1 MMKRKLISLVALVTL
16 TGCTQAQIEQ
26 WVEWNYADPVAAQ
39 EFANRP
45 EIQWQLRQSDD
56 SSDGP
61 QFSQYLTNNH
71 AHKWDAIAM
80 CESGQNWHLRASNRT
95 GTYGGGLMIR
105 DNVWRH
111 YGGTDFAPT
120 ADKATKPE
128 QIEIA
133 ERILADVGWGA
144 WDCA

>member
-1 MMKRKLISLVALVTL
+1 VRRRFITAAIAIVTL
-16 TGCTQAQIEQ
+16 TGCNQAQIEQ

-45 EIQWQLRQSDD
+45 EIQAQLRND
-56 SSDGP
+56 SDGP
-61 QFSQYLTNNH
+61 QFYQYLTNNH

-105 DNVWRH
+105 DNVWSH
-111 YGGTDFAPT
+111 YGGHEFAST
-120 ADKATKPE
+120 ADRATKAE